1 MAIKINGKPVAGLG
15 KQGPKG
21 EKGEAFTYADFT
33 SEQLAALK
41 GPKGDP
47 GGGVIAGGTT
57 GQVLAKK
64 SGTDYDVE
72 WITPAAEVTTDTTLT
87 QSGAA
92 ADAKAVGDALKNIVT
107 NVFSASTTAPSNTKL
122 LWIDTGNG
130 GIMKYYNGSAWV
142 AIASTWG

>member
-72 WITPAAEVTTDTTLT
+72 WITPVSD
-87 QSGAA
+87 
-92 ADAKAVGDALKNIVT
+92 
-107 NVFSASTTAPSNTKL
+107 VFSASTTAPSNTKL